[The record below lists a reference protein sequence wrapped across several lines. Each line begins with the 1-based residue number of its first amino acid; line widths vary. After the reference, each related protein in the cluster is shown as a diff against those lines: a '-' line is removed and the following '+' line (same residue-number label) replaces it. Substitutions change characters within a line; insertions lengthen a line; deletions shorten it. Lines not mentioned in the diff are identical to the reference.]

1 MSPMTRVTLTR
12 AQTTRRREIRIKP
25 RTRPPP
31 SALCS
36 YRSSAPVVPSRV
48 TPVNVKGGV
57 SRVPRERWVSQER
70 LMLDCVSDVLD
81 YAWTG
86 SRCGVALYVRPD
98 RPAPAETDTVYADCP
113 RIRTCVNV
121 GPVSVD
127 FAVRRILWGVC
138 IQDTGYLGFCCLR
151 IRPRIQGVSM
161 RRPGG

>member
-1 MSPMTRVTLTR
+1 
-12 AQTTRRREIRIKP
+12 
-25 RTRPPP
+25 
-31 SALCS
+31 
-36 YRSSAPVVPSRV
+36 
-48 TPVNVKGGV
+48 
-57 SRVPRERWVSQER
+57 
-70 LMLDCVSDVLD
+70 MLDCVSDVLD

-161 RRPGG
+161 RRPDGHERQSCRFDECRSAHVATGTYQAK